1 MRRLPQPQVCLVQI
15 HGDLPRLG
23 SLAARALGV
32 SDRGRT
38 AISGPRAYVM
48 GLAEW
53 LVFDESAEQVRHRLM
68 DRTGP
73 CLLKI
78 SDFSGAFS
86 TLRVAGEG
94 ARALLA
100 SDIGAP
106 GAVAMARTGDYV
118 RTRLAQVDLLLHCV
132 GPDSFDLHVD
142 RSVGDYLEEWLTAQ
156 CGAHCAEGGPAASV
170 PDPKSSI

>member
-1 MRRLPQPQVCLVQI
+1 MSRLPPPEVCLVQI

-23 SLAARALGV
+23 SLVDRALGV

-38 AISGPRAYVM
+38 AISGPRAYVI
-48 GLAEW
+48 GPAEW
-53 LVFDESAEQVRHRLM
+53 LVFDESVEQVRHRLI
-68 DRTGP
+68 DHTGP

-86 TLRVAGEG
+86 TLRVAGQG

-106 GAVAMARTGDYV
+106 GAVAMAQAGDYV
-118 RTRLAQVDLLLHCV
+118 RTRLAQVDLLLHRV
-132 GPDSFDLHVD
+132 GSDSFDLHVD
-142 RSVGDYLEEWLTAQ
+142 RSVGDYLQEWLMAQ
-156 CGAHCAEGGPAASV
+156 HGAHCAEGGPAASV
-170 PDPKSSI
+170 PGPKSSI